1 MVTVT
6 DKRKNVINMKKTIS
20 YSSAILFLSVIMAIS
35 ACNKADSELDYGTTS
50 IYMPQAVIRSGGVNN
65 QYPVPTGTDSSTWNY
80 RIDAA
85 RSRMDISMGAALS
98 GPGSEAFSVEV
109 RANTDTI
116 QQLLAA
122 GVFNPATHM
131 LMPASMYTMPV
142 KVDGVKG
149 ARAGFFKL
157 SVDYKALKTAA
168 YAGKFLLLAVKFAN
182 PTTYQLNPPLSSAIV
197 VIDVMKIP

>member
-1 MVTVT
+1 MVTET
-6 DKRKNVINMKKTIS
+6 YKRHNTSNMKKTIS
-20 YSSAILFLSVIMAIS
+20 YTSLFLLLSAILSIS
-35 ACNKADSELDYGTTS
+35 ACKKADSELDYGTTT
-50 IYMPQAVIRSGGVNN
+50 IYMPQSVIRSGGVNN

-85 RSRMDISMGAALS
+85 KSRMDISMGAALS

-109 RANTDTI
+109 RANNDTI
-116 QQLLAA
+116 QQLLAS

-131 LMPASMYTMPV
+131 LMPASMYTLPV
-142 KVDGVKG
+142 KVEGAKG
-149 ARAGFFKL
+149 SRAGFFKL

-182 PTTYQLNPPLSSAIV
+182 PTTYQLNAPLSSAIV